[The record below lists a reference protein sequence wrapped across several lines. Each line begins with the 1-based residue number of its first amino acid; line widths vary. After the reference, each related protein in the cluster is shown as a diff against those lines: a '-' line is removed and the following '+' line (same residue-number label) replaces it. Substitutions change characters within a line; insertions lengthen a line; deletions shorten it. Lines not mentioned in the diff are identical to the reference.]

1 MESISSNKS
10 VWCSDCGNNMIV
22 SYSATGGTCS
32 NCTQRKCLAL
42 LTTSEREKLFGVSAI
57 SSVKPRGWKWMKEF
71 VDSKGNVWHKGEEQP
86 ELKGER
92 PVTDVEAIYAK
103 RKAKK
108 ELKLEKE
115 NTSLLV
121 HASKVKE
128 AKSVARALEKQK
140 DFLNHNVKK

>member
-1 MESISSNKS
+1 MESISSNKT
-10 VWCSDCGNNMIV
+10 VWCSDCGSNMVV
-22 SYSATGGTCS
+22 SHSATGGICS

-42 LTTSEREKLFGVSAI
+42 LSTIEKEKLFGVSATT
-57 SSVKPRGWKWMKEF
+57 SVKPRGWKWMKEF
-71 VDSKGNVWHKGEEQP
+71 VDFNGNVLHKGVEQP

-92 PVTDVEAIYAK
+92 PATDVDAIYAK

-108 ELKLEKE
+108 EAMLEVEEK
-115 NTSLLV
+115 SLLA

-140 DFLNHNVKK
+140 DFLNHKVKK